1 MTSQV
6 DRVQTRTQ
14 LMLTRQSFQV
24 SSFVIFSTNQTD
36 KYPSSTSSTTSSTSS
51 TISTSSAARKMNWL
65 IYLGVF
71 LLLVLLVCFARR
83 FCRLRSST
91 SSTLPSR
98 EPPSSSL
105 LQSPNSNPHYMYVPA
120 PAGHQAMGPGGS
132 IWVPEPSSSW
142 QPAATQQGIWAGQNQ
157 SNQGW
162 AQNQN
167 QSNPG
172 FPTAPSMAEFGDL
185 PPTYDEAIVA
195 TSQELGVSYKQGLK

>member
-36 KYPSSTSSTTSSTSS
+36 KYSSSTSFT
-51 TISTSSAARKMNWL
+51 TSSAARKMSLL

-105 LQSPNSNPHYMYVPA
+105 LQPPNSDPHYMFVPA

-132 IWVPEPSSSW
+132 IWVPEPSSNW
-142 QPAATQQGIWAGQNQ
+142 QPTANQQGIWAGQTQ

-162 AQNQN
+162 AQNHSQNQN

-195 TSQELGVSYKQGLK
+195 TLQELGVSYKQGLK